1 MEVGA
6 AGQDGQGLVRGVA
19 AEIGPLIHGV
29 QGLFEKVK
37 VGAVGVV
44 DEDWDCPLAA
54 VRIDRANNAADVCE
68 KAEVVGACQ
77 KDSKGRPRQSA

>member
-6 AGQDGQGLVRGVA
+6 AGQNGQGLVRGVA

-29 QGLFEKVK
+29 QGLFEKVE

-44 DEDWDCPLAA
+44 DEDRDCPLAA
-54 VRIDRANNAADVCE
+54 VRIDRGHNAPDIGE

-77 KDSKGRPRQSA
+77 KDSEGRARQGA

>member
-19 AEIGPLIHGV
+19 TEIGSLIHGV

-37 VGAVGVV
+37 VGPVGVV
-44 DEDWDCPLAA
+44 DEDGDCSLAA

-68 KAEVVGACQ
+68 KAEVVGARQ
-77 KDSKGRPRQSA
+77 KDSEGRARQGA